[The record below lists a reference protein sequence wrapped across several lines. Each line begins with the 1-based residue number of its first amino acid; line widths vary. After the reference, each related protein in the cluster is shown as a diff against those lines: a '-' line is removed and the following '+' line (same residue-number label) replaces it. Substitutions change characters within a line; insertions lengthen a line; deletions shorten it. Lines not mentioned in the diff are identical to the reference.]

1 MDKQELEDLIE
12 IALRNASAV
21 ERRWIVALVQRINA
35 AQPDAQ
41 LTERPAPPP
50 PEA

>member
-1 MDKQELEDLIE
+1 MDKEELQDLIE

-21 ERRWIVALVQRINA
+21 ERRWIVELVARLNA
-35 AQPDAQ
+35 PEPEA
-41 LTERPAPPP
+41 TPAPT